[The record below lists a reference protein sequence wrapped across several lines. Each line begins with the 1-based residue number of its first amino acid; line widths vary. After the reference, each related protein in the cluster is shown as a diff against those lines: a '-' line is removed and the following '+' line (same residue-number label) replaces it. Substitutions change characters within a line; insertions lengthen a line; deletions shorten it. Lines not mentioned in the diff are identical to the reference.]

1 MRKIERATSVAL
13 QDRTGGSRGLFKG
26 LLLVLLSALIL
37 VAPLKARAQDLSGD
51 ARYSAIVVD
60 AVTGEVFY
68 SAKADSARY
77 PASLTKIMT
86 LYMAF
91 DALAMG
97 TLKPDD
103 TIVMTRNASAQ
114 APVKVYLKPGDTI
127 DVDSAMRLVA
137 LYSANDLAVA
147 LAEKIGGTEERF
159 AALMTIKAQE
169 LGMGQTRFVNA
180 SGLPDPRQLSSAR
193 DMAILARAV
202 MRDYPQ
208 YYDYFS
214 LPSYTFRGRTYVN
227 HNPLRDMPGVDGM
240 KTGFTNAAGY
250 NLVASQVKDGHRLI
264 AVMLGG
270 NNKSQ
275 RREHVTFLMNT
286 GFDIF
291 DRRAKGEVIA
301 VAQTEF
307 TKAFAARNAIPDEP
321 RPYTILATNE
331 SLSDAGL
338 RDALEASEEANAVDE
353 DVQTVS
359 ASVKAPDVVRTLT
372 AKPAAAKPAAVK
384 PEAKPEPKVAGKRTT
399 KQVADAKPA
408 KKKKDPNAVWA
419 IQVGAFKNKT
429 LASDWVSNIKKKFST
444 ALADATSE
452 ISKSDAGWYRTRFA
466 SMTKEQATKACSQ
479 IAAKRLDCMVVKGNS

>member
-1 MRKIERATSVAL
+1 M
-13 QDRTGGSRGLFKG
+13 KG
-26 LLLVLLSALIL
+26 LLLVLLAACVLF
-37 VAPLKARAQDLSGD
+37 APLKARAQDLSGD
-51 ARYSAIVVD
+51 VRYSAIVVD

-103 TIVMTRNASAQ
+103 SIVMSRNAASQ
-114 APVKVYLKPGDTI
+114 SPVKVYLKAGDTI

-147 LAEKIGGTEERF
+147 LAEKIGGSEERF

-169 LGMGQTRFVNA
+169 LGMGQTRFMNA

-214 LPSYTFRGRTYVN
+214 LPSYTYRGRTYVN
-227 HNPLRDMPGVDGM
+227 HNPLRNMPGVDGM

-275 RREHVTFLMNT
+275 RREHVSFLMNT

-291 DRRAKGEVIA
+291 DRRANGEVIT

-307 TKAFAARNAIPDEP
+307 TKAFAARNLPDEP
-321 RPYTILATNE
+321 KPYTILANPYTTLASNE
-331 SLSDAGL
+331 PLSDDGL
-338 RDALEASEEANAVDE
+338 RNVLEASEEANAVD
-353 DVQTVS
+353 DNVQTVS
-359 ASVKAPDVVRTLT
+359 ASVKAPDVVKTLT
-372 AKPAAAKPAAVK
+372 IKPAAKAVVKDAPKADAKSGKRLTDQVA
-384 PEAKPEPKVAGKRTT
+384 EAKPS
-399 KQVADAKPA
+399 
-408 KKKKDPNAVWA
+408 KKKKNPNAIWA
-419 IQVGAFKNKT
+419 IQVGAFKNKS
-429 LASDWVSNIKKKFST
+429 LASDWVSSIKKKFST
-444 ALADATSE
+444 ALGDATSD
-452 ISKSDAGWYRTRFA
+452 ISKSEAGWYRTRFA
-466 SMTKEQATKACSQ
+466 SMTKEQAQKACSQ
-479 IAAKRLDCMVVKGNS
+479 ISAKRLDCMVVKGG

>member
-1 MRKIERATSVAL
+1 M
-13 QDRTGGSRGLFKG
+13 KG
-26 LLLVLLSALIL
+26 LLLVLISALIL

-103 TIVMTRNASAQ
+103 SIIMSRNASAQ
-114 APVKVYLKPGDTI
+114 APVKVYLKPGETI

-275 RREHVTFLMNT
+275 RREHVSFLMNT

-291 DRRAKGEVIA
+291 DRRANGEVIT

-321 RPYTILATNE
+321 RPYTILANNE

-359 ASVKAPDVVRTLT
+359 ATVKAPDVVRTLT
-372 AKPAAAKPAAVK
+372 TKPAAK
-384 PEAKPEPKVAGKRTT
+384 PEAKVAAKPEPKVEPKASGKRTT
-399 KQVADAKPA
+399 KQVAAATPA

-429 LASDWVSNIKKKFST
+429 LASDWVSNIKKKFSS

-466 SMTKEQATKACSQ
+466 SMTKEQAQKACSQ
-479 IAAKRLDCMVVKGNS
+479 ISAKRLDCMVVKGNS

>member
-1 MRKIERATSVAL
+1 M
-13 QDRTGGSRGLFKG
+13 
-26 LLLVLLSALIL
+26 IL
-37 VAPLKARAQDLSGD
+37 VSPLKARAQDLSGD

-103 TIVMTRNASAQ
+103 TIVMSRNAAGQS
-114 APVKVYLKPGDTI
+114 PVKVYLKAGETI

-214 LPSYTFRGRTYVN
+214 LPNYTFRGRTYVN
-227 HNPLRDMPGVDGM
+227 HNPLRNMPGVDGM

-291 DRRAKGEVIA
+291 DRRANGEVIA

-338 RDALEASEEANAVDE
+338 RDALEASEDANAVDE

-372 AKPAAAKPAAVK
+372 SKPAAKPVAKV
-384 PEAKPEPKVAGKRTT
+384 EAKPEPKTAKRTT

-429 LASDWVSNIKKKFST
+429 LASDWVASIKKKFST
-444 ALADATSE
+444 ALAEATSE
-452 ISKSDAGWYRTRFA
+452 ISKSEAGWYRTRFA
-466 SMTKEQATKACSQ
+466 SLTKEQAQKACSQ
-479 IAAKRLDCMVVKGNS
+479 ISAKRLDCMVVKGSS